1 MPAAL
6 SACKTTY
13 NLEECFTFLYM
24 EPVETNKQIGFQS
37 KLYVFVDYFIVQTC
51 YTFQP
56 FLIRPS
62 SGTGPKLQSKQAL
75 YIYLFV

>member
-13 NLEECFTFLYM
+13 NLEQYFKFLYT

-37 KLYVFVDYFIVQTC
+37 QLH
-51 YTFQP
+51 
-56 FLIRPS
+56 L
-62 SGTGPKLQSKQAL
+62 
-75 YIYLFV
+75 